1 MASGQGSV
9 NRVILI
15 GNCGREPEAR
25 ALPSGDTVTNVRLAT
40 NEFWK
45 DRQSGERRER
55 TEWHT
60 LVFFGRTA
68 EVARDYLRRG
78 SKIYIEGSLRTR
90 KWEKDGI
97 DRYSTEVVVDQMTML
112 DRKSDA
118 GGAPPPAE
126 AGGDSGHYAP
136 PESAAPQGSGDRSQP
151 AKDALEDD
159 DIPF

>member
-25 ALPSGDTVTNVRLAT
+25 SLPSGDTVTNIRLAT

-55 TEWHT
+55 TEWHS

-68 EVARDYLRRG
+68 EVARDYLRSG

-90 KWEKDGI
+90 KWEKDGV
-97 DRYSTEVVVDQMTML
+97 DRYSTEIVVDQMTML
-112 DRKSDA
+112 DRKADA
-118 GGAPPPAE
+118 GSAPPPA
-126 AGGDSGHYAP
+126 
-136 PESAAPQGSGDRSQP
+136 GSGDSRYDAPP
-151 AKDALEDD
+151 AAAQQGGGSSAPPAADAIEDD